1 MLKAQYKNPTK
12 KGGYVYVVDGTAAE
26 LAEYKASIPAEYLAS
41 HVTEDGRLLL
51 FTGFVMPGKKDAWHP
66 LYKTQTG
73 DNAGRWSLDTAE
85 LSFQEGQLK
94 AVKNAVLANKLAD
107 AIVADMRGTTIS
119 NAVLSQV
126 QVQLPTEA
134 NLSNGDI
141 NQVD

>member
-1 MLKAQYKNPTK
+1 MLRAQYKNPTS
-12 KGGYVYVVDGTAAE
+12 KGGYVYKVDGTAAE
-26 LAEYKASIPAEYLAS
+26 LAEYKASIPAEWLAS
-41 HVTEDGRLLL
+41 HIADDGGLLL

-73 DNAGRWSLDTAE
+73 ANAGRWSLDKAE
-85 LSFQEGQLK
+85 LAFNEGQLK
-94 AVKNAVLANKLAD
+94 AVKNPVLANKLAD

-134 NLSNGDI
+134 NLSNDDI